1 MQKVYICFMTEKQV
15 FEEITS
21 KPKWYAGY
29 ITPQRASNIKR
40 MYRDGKLPIGTKHKL
55 FNHFGYFTKEIYWSK
70 S

>member
-1 MQKVYICFMTEKQV
+1 MTEKQV

-40 MYRDGKLPIGTKHKL
+40 LYKEGKLPIGTIHRL
-55 FNHFGYFTKEIYWSK
+55 FNKFGYLAKDIYWLRS
-70 S
+70 